1 MSILLPGGAGYIG
14 SHTAVEL
21 LKAGK
26 EIVIIDNFSNSKP
39 EVLDKIKEISGK
51 DFKFYEIDYLDKEKL
66 EVVSYMIDVNL
77 FFYVGIFLAIVG
89 SLATAWGPG
98 VKDPII
104 RTFNTEVASIG
115 VCLVLLTYNHVLALL
130 TLLATTVV
138 ITFVLFRA
146 IIRLEEMGADV

>member
-1 MSILLPGGAGYIG
+1 
-14 SHTAVEL
+14 
-21 LKAGK
+21 
-26 EIVIIDNFSNSKP
+26 
-39 EVLDKIKEISGK
+39 
-51 DFKFYEIDYLDKEKL
+51 
-66 EVVSYMIDVNL
+66 MIDVNL

-104 RTFNTEVASIG
+104 RTFNTVASIG

>member
-1 MSILLPGGAGYIG
+1 
-14 SHTAVEL
+14 
-21 LKAGK
+21 
-26 EIVIIDNFSNSKP
+26 
-39 EVLDKIKEISGK
+39 
-51 DFKFYEIDYLDKEKL
+51 
-66 EVVSYMIDVNL
+66 MIDVNL

-115 VCLVLLTYNHVLALL
+115 VCLVLLTYNHALL

>member
-1 MSILLPGGAGYIG
+1 
-14 SHTAVEL
+14 
-21 LKAGK
+21 
-26 EIVIIDNFSNSKP
+26 
-39 EVLDKIKEISGK
+39 
-51 DFKFYEIDYLDKEKL
+51 
-66 EVVSYMIDVNL
+66 MIDVNL

-138 ITFVLFRA
+138 ITFVLCRA
-146 IIRLEEMGADV
+146 IIRLEGMGADV

>member
-1 MSILLPGGAGYIG
+1 
-14 SHTAVEL
+14 
-21 LKAGK
+21 
-26 EIVIIDNFSNSKP
+26 
-39 EVLDKIKEISGK
+39 
-51 DFKFYEIDYLDKEKL
+51 
-66 EVVSYMIDVNL
+66 MIDVNL

-98 VKDPII
+98 VKDPI
-104 RTFNTEVASIG
+104 NTEVASIG

>member
-1 MSILLPGGAGYIG
+1 
-14 SHTAVEL
+14 
-21 LKAGK
+21 
-26 EIVIIDNFSNSKP
+26 
-39 EVLDKIKEISGK
+39 
-51 DFKFYEIDYLDKEKL
+51 
-66 EVVSYMIDVNL
+66 MIDVNL

-115 VCLVLLTYNHVLALL
+115 VCLVLS
-130 TLLATTVV
+130 LLATTVV

>member
-1 MSILLPGGAGYIG
+1 
-14 SHTAVEL
+14 
-21 LKAGK
+21 
-26 EIVIIDNFSNSKP
+26 
-39 EVLDKIKEISGK
+39 
-51 DFKFYEIDYLDKEKL
+51 
-66 EVVSYMIDVNL
+66 MIDVNL

-130 TLLATTVV
+130 TLL
-138 ITFVLFRA
+138 IPPFH
-146 IIRLEEMGADV
+146 IIFTHVSKMHTILLSELMIILKRKKCKCSNFAL